1 MCRVAVIIG
10 SYQDPRAAFRAAPT
24 LPRSDRAA
32 IGLALQRFAG
42 LVEAYCL
49 RDDTEAL
56 RYALAAG
63 AATARPLDDLAAFDF
78 DVVLVGHGGAE
89 PYGDL
94 LLALLAEQKQC
105 AMVFDVLDIV
115 SHPESL
121 TVTRDLG
128 RGSREVLTLHGP
140 AVLGI
145 AEEATQLLYVSRYR
159 RQMARPPRFN
169 HAGLPPDP
177 LAALSSAWEP
187 ARPRGKT
194 VALAARTEGSANARL
209 QALLGMT
216 VSASEADNRA
226 HVIVADAT
234 TCARHLVRF
243 LRHHGIIP
251 ASETAL
257 PDAVTPAAAVLTS
270 PRPPAKASVE
280 APWRGPRPLSS
291 DAGGLERLPH
301 PMSAAPG
308 GAPEPHGT
316 RPARAPRPVGAPT
329 RRRGR
334 GPRPIDH
341 PPDASST

>member
-1 MCRVAVIIG
+1 MWRVAVIIG
-10 SYQDPRAAFRAAPT
+10 SCQDLEAALPAAPT

-32 IGLALQRFAG
+32 IGLALQRFASP
-42 LVEAYCL
+42 VDAYCL

-63 AATARPLDDLAAFDF
+63 AATARPLDDLAALDF
-78 DVVLVGHGGAE
+78 DVVLVGSSGAE

-115 SHPESL
+115 CRPESL

-128 RGSREVLTLHGP
+128 RGSREILLLNGP

-159 RQMARPPRFN
+159 RQVAQPPLLDHR
-169 HAGLPPDP
+169 ALPPDP

-194 VALAARTEGSANARL
+194 VTLAARPGGSASARL
-209 QALLGMT
+209 QALLGIT
-216 VSASEADNRA
+216 ASASESDHRA

-251 ASETAL
+251 AAATAL
-257 PDAVTPAAAVLTS
+257 PEVVTPAATVVTPPQPPGKALGGA
-270 PRPPAKASVE
+270 PR
-280 APWRGPRPLSS
+280 RGPRPLTGGS
-291 DAGGLERLPH
+291 GGLERLPR
-301 PMSAAPG
+301 PVSAALE
-308 GAPEPHGT
+308 GALESQPTSPSRG
-316 RPARAPRPVGAPT
+316 PRPVGAPT
-329 RRRGR
+329 SRRGR

-341 PPDASST
+341 PRDESSA